1 MAIAL
6 WTLGAVPFLIW
17 FGWCTIRYR
26 SARGRPMVV
35 SPMEMFGDDL
45 AEKMSATFRRQT
57 EPRLESLRRRVWVA
71 FGLCFAYMVF
81 GASFWSALVG
91 R

>member
-1 MAIAL
+1 MAL
-6 WTLGAVPFLIW
+6 WTLGAVPFLVW
-17 FGWCTIRYR
+17 FLWCTVRYR

-35 SPMEMFGDDL
+35 SPSEMFGDDL
-45 AEKMSATFRRQT
+45 AEEMSANLRRQH

-71 FGLCFAYMVF
+71 LGLWFAYIVF